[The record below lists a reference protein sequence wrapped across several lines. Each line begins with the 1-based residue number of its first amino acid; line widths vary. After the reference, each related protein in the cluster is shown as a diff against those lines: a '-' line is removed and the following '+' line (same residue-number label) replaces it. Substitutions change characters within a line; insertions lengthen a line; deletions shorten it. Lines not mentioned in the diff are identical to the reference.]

1 MMDSSI
7 GRLTDRLSSCKLH
20 LNKIEQVLE
29 QFSSSSNKEN
39 EEVELINDIKEIIN
53 QVKESNGE
61 KKKLLEKLQFNSQM
75 IKHIQQDFHDM
86 LFEKMKKLTSDEY
99 ITKMNNNHPKRVEIG
114 IQGKETL
121 APKHAALQ
129 LKSIDLLSLET
140 FNKIPKHI
148 KGRLTL
154 EQVNNGIVEINKILK
169 VKQDFLRKPISK
181 LTLVD
186 RKKRGEYSKGL
197 IELKGN
203 LSDFFL
209 IFDIF

>member
-1 MMDSSI
+1 M
-7 GRLTDRLSSCKLH
+7 
-20 LNKIEQVLE
+20 
-29 QFSSSSNKEN
+29 
-39 EEVELINDIKEIIN
+39 
-53 QVKESNGE
+53 
-61 KKKLLEKLQFNSQM
+61 KLLN
-75 IKHIQQDFHDM
+75 
-86 LFEKMKKLTSDEY
+86 
-99 ITKMNNNHPKRVEIG
+99 R
-114 IQGKETL
+114 
-121 APKHAALQ
+121 
-129 LKSIDLLSLET
+129 
-140 FNKIPKHI
+140 HI